1 MQHCECRVSSETSG
15 TGPPDLPIL
24 RKYHQRHRTS
34 KAGYL
39 PQFCVPIAGMNLP
52 QQASNADRADLDL
65 DHDWIIAQTQAWL
78 SRAVIGL
85 NLCPFA
91 KAVMA
96 HDQIRYVVS
105 DATDE
110 AALLHALGG
119 ELEHLARVEA
129 QVTSTTLLVHP
140 RALADFDDF
149 NQFLGEAE
157 HALLRAGFEG
167 VFQLAS
173 FHPDYQF
180 AGTSA
185 DDVSNASNRSPY
197 PTLHLLRETSVE
209 RAVAAFPDAAT
220 IYETNIETLRSLG
233 SAGWRKLMQQCQ
245 DDAPALLQQRR
256 ESRG

>member
-1 MQHCECRVSSETSG
+1 M
-15 TGPPDLPIL
+15 
-24 RKYHQRHRTS
+24 S
-34 KAGYL
+34 KAGYV
-39 PQFCVPIAGMNLP
+39 PQFCVPIAGMYLP
-52 QQASNADRADLDL
+52 QQASKADRAGLE
-65 DHDWIIAQTQAWL
+65 HDWIIAQTQAWI

-96 HDQIRYVVS
+96 HDQIRYVVCET
-105 DATDE
+105 TDE
-110 AALLHALGG
+110 AALLHALGD
-119 ELEHLARVEA
+119 ELEHLARVEE

-140 RALADFDDF
+140 RVLADFGDF

-157 HALLRAGFEG
+157 HMLARAGFEG
-167 VFQLAS
+167 IFQLAS

-180 AGTSA
+180 AGTTA

-197 PTLHLLRETSVE
+197 PILHLLRETSVE
-209 RAVAAFPDAAT
+209 RAVAAFPDAAA

-245 DDAPALLQQRR
+245 DDAHRLLQQRR

>member
-1 MQHCECRVSSETSG
+1 MQHCEWRVSSETSG

-24 RKYHQRHRTS
+24 RKYHQHHCTS
-34 KAGYL
+34 KVGYV
-39 PQFCVPIAGMNLP
+39 PQFCVPIAGMDLP
-52 QQASNADRADLDL
+52 QQASNADRAGL

-96 HDQIRYVVS
+96 HDQIRYVVC

-119 ELEHLARVEA
+119 ELEHLARVEE

-140 RALADFDDF
+140 QVLADFDDF

-157 HALLRAGFEG
+157 YMLARAGFEG
-167 VFQLAS
+167 IFQLAS
-173 FHPDYQF
+173 FHPNYQF
-180 AGTSA
+180 AGTTA

-209 RAVAAFPDAAT
+209 RAVAAFADAAA

-245 DDAPALLQQRR
+245 DDAHTLLQQRR